1 MSRPP
6 PLSDAVI
13 AEGTEEN
20 EVEVDLS
27 TLMFI
32 DRGWLEHHTMN
43 AFMNP
48 SGLMDYFCQ
57 RHNPFYDE
65 RSNNEKLRGIQ
76 SRMAPGQQIDAA
88 AQLQTMRGIEYSIGL
103 DTAQAAVTFSPAE
116 GHSWLAEKA
125 APKLPDSDQFRANP
139 YTSRR
144 KDLTEEHV
152 LHDQSQ
158 KLLHEL
164 VARFPAAPAASM
176 PPPQQQQQ
184 QKPGNAKSNNK
195 KRLAD
200 DGKRGGGGGGG
211 GAGRATKR
219 PA

>member
-43 AFMNP
+43 VRETSFTLSSFILFSFPVSFNMPVPTPDFTRCISFQAFMNP

-65 RSNNEKLRGIQ
+65 R
-76 SRMAPGQQIDAA
+76 
-88 AQLQTMRGIEYSIGL
+88 
-103 DTAQAAVTFSPAE
+103 
-116 GHSWLAEKA
+116 
-125 APKLPDSDQFRANP
+125 
-139 YTSRR
+139 
-144 KDLTEEHV
+144 
-152 LHDQSQ
+152 
-158 KLLHEL
+158 
-164 VARFPAAPAASM
+164 
-176 PPPQQQQQ
+176 
-184 QKPGNAKSNNK
+184 
-195 KRLAD
+195 
-200 DGKRGGGGGGG
+200 
-211 GAGRATKR
+211 
-219 PA
+219 